1 MLHRTKYNRFRN
13 ESVTSVDD
21 LLHGLSMN
29 SKVSAAPSPASAV
42 TPYTAPAEVHP
53 SAAAAASPSAVG
65 SQGSDHH
72 PDGDGG
78 TTLCTLINKVSH
90 LKFSN
95 SGSLLGIKGLPSAV
109 KDLAVSKLQ
118 VGGGGGGG
126 VGCGGGGGGGS
137 SPGGSAA
144 HVAAPCAAGSM
155 CSHGSPASGPA
166 TGSSACTSSCSQLEP
181 APGCMHKKGRPDE
194 AQPGAEDRTPGRGG
208 GGGTGGAAATTV
220 TTTAAGLVSKPPRG
234 WLHSSEKISGPGVT
248 YIVNY
253 LGCIEV
259 LRSMRSLD
267 FTTRSQITREAISLV
282 CEAVPGTKG
291 APRKRKPPS
300 KALSNILGKSNLQFA
315 GMSINLNISTSS
327 LNLMTPDS
335 KQIIANHHMQS
346 ISFASG
352 GDPDTTDYVAYVAK
366 DPVNRRACHIL
377 ECSDSLAQDV
387 ISSIGQAF
395 DLRFQQYLQCPS
407 SKPSSTHDRVLNMEE
422 FPWTE
427 EEEEPAEHPYYNNI
441 PGKMPPPGGF
451 IDSRLAGQGGASDGG
466 QTGSGSVDPAY
477 YQGRHCGESWGEEKT
492 PSLVSQGSTDTYSLP
507 ETKGQASKAGEM
519 PTYVNTQQIDAQV
532 LAVLQAEADHASD
545 AKISPQK
552 DLFDMKPFEDAIHS
566 QPPPCHP
573 GAGQPLP
580 PACCSAAALHKASS
594 VDNCSPLLARAVAPR
609 GQEELGGQ
617 AWYHGQMS
625 RRDAEKL
632 LRDDGDFLVRKST
645 TNPGSY
651 VLTGMHHGLAKHLLL
666 VDPEGTVRTKDHIF
680 DSINHLIG
688 HHRDNSLPIVSAGS
702 ELCLKQPVG
711 RK

>member
-1 MLHRTKYNRFRN
+1 EKGMLHRTKYNRFRN

-29 SKVSAAPSPASAV
+29 SKV
-42 TPYTAPAEVHP
+42 
-53 SAAAAASPSAVG
+53 
-65 SQGSDHH
+65 
-72 PDGDGG
+72 
-78 TTLCTLINKVSH
+78 
-90 LKFSN
+90 
-95 SGSLLGIKGLPSAV
+95 
-109 KDLAVSKLQ
+109 
-118 VGGGGGGG
+118 
-126 VGCGGGGGGGS
+126 
-137 SPGGSAA
+137 
-144 HVAAPCAAGSM
+144 
-155 CSHGSPASGPA
+155 HGSPASGPA

-208 GGGTGGAAATTV
+208 GGGTGAAATTV

-466 QTGSGSVDPAY
+466 Q
-477 YQGRHCGESWGEEKT
+477 
-492 PSLVSQGSTDTYSLP
+492 
-507 ETKGQASKAGEM
+507 
-519 PTYVNTQQIDAQV
+519 
-532 LAVLQAEADHASD
+532 
-545 AKISPQK
+545 
-552 DLFDMKPFEDAIHS
+552 DAIHS